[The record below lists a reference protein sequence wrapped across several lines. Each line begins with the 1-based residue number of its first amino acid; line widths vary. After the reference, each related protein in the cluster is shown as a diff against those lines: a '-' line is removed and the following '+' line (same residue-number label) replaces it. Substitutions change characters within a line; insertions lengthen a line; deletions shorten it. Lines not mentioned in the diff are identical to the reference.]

1 MVARQRPTGNSVRGG
16 AVGVI
21 LHSNHYALLA
31 THSTHYALLSSYRL
45 MHTATTPSMIGGRV
59 STPTRKD
66 KRYSGRRHHMALATA
81 KSTANAVWEGS
92 LMEGS
97 GQVGASS
104 GAFSDLGVSWA
115 ARTDR
120 GITTTSPEELLASSH
135 AACYCMALS
144 NGLTQA
150 GTPPTKLEVSATVT
164 FASKRSVGRSP
175 AAPSPSPAPFPE
187 RRQRASRKRRRAP
200 KTAALFPRPSQA
212 TSN

>member
-1 MVARQRPTGNSVRGG
+1 
-16 AVGVI
+16 
-21 LHSNHYALLA
+21 
-31 THSTHYALLSSYRL
+31 
-45 MHTATTPSMIGGRV
+45 
-59 STPTRKD
+59 
-66 KRYSGRRHHMALATA
+66 MALATA

-144 NGLTQA
+144 NMLTQA
-150 GTPPTKLEVSATVT
+150 DTPPTKLEVSATVT
-164 FASKRSVGRSP
+164 FAQQEVGWKVASSALTVTGSVPGATAESFQEAAEGAKDGCPISKAIAGNVDLSV
-175 AAPSPSPAPFPE
+175 E
-187 RRQRASRKRRRAP
+187 
-200 KTAALFPRPSQA
+200 A
-212 TSN
+212 TLA